1 MGRFHAKKQRYFN
14 GDDDDDDDD
23 NEKKTQT
30 FLGFN
35 QNHANI
41 FCYNEKKRAKSIRI
55 LKKIGEIFSSIRLIL
70 LEKNETWNR

>member
-41 FCYNEKKRAKSIRI
+41 FCYNEKKTSKIHSNI
-55 LKKIGEIFSSIRLIL
+55 KK
-70 LEKNETWNR
+70 NW